1 MKQFSLQE
9 YLENPERKV
18 VTRNGHPV
26 RIICTNRKGLYTK
39 PIVALITMSNN
50 DEIIETYWKD
60 GIGINGT
67 EYKYDLFFEIVK
79 KEGWINIYKTD
90 KPVASSTIYNSEQEA
105 KANIYTEYNYADT
118 IKIEWNE
125 Y

>member
-1 MKQFSLQE
+1 MKKFDLKE
-9 YLENPERKV
+9 YLENPGRKV
-18 VTRNGHPV
+18 VTRNGYPV

-39 PIVALITMSNN
+39 PIVALITMPNN
-50 DEIIETYWKD
+50 DEIIESYWED
-60 GIGINGT
+60 GIGTNGT
-67 EYKYDLFFEIVK
+67 EYKYDLFFASNK

-90 KPVASSTIYNSEQEA
+90 KPVTTSKIYNSEQEA
-105 KANIYTEYNYADT
+105 KADIYTKSNYVDT

>member
-1 MKQFSLQE
+1 MKKFNLKE

-26 RIICTNRKGLYTK
+26 RIICTDMKNSNAK
-39 PIVALITMSNN
+39 PIVALIMMFDDN
-50 DEIIETYWKD
+50 EVIKTYWKD
-60 GIGINGT
+60 GVEICGSKI
-67 EYKYDLFFEIVK
+67 ESDLFFETTE
-79 KEGWINIYKTD
+79 KEGWINIYKTN
-90 KPVASSTIYNSEQEA
+90 KPVVTSKIYNSEQEA
-105 KANIYTEYNYADT
+105 KDDIYAKGNYVDT